1 VSAAAAIGE
10 HVRVAGYALA
20 GVQVH
25 AAEDPAEACAAWER
39 LPDDVTCVILTPAA
53 HAALDG
59 RLDERPDLVWAV
71 VPE

>member
-25 AAEDPAEACAAWER
+25 AAEDPAAVCTAWDR
-39 LPDDVTCVILTPAA
+39 LPDEIACVILTPAA
-53 HAALDG
+53 RAALDA
-59 RLDERPDLVWAV
+59 RLDERPDVVWTV
-71 VPE
+71 IPE